1 MWILIKCKLINN
13 YIQVQSLSPFGLNL
27 EFNVE
32 EYVGGKGM
40 HPPIQRKRKSTLYIC
55 TLERG
60 AGLVDCMLANNG
72 YLGGRS
78 VGMIV
83 VDELHLLGEQKRGAL
98 LETTLTKVLYSNC
111 K

>member
-1 MWILIKCKLINN
+1 M
-13 YIQVQSLSPFGLNL
+13 

-32 EYVGGKGM
+32 EYVGGKGK
-40 HPPIQRKRKSTLYIC
+40 HPPIQRKRKPSLYVC

-60 AGLVDCMLANNG
+60 AGLVDCLLTDNG
-72 YLGGRS
+72 RLGGRN

-98 LETTLTKVLYSNC
+98 LEATLTKVLNSLC
-111 K
+111 G

>member
-1 MWILIKCKLINN
+1 M
-13 YIQVQSLSPFGLNL
+13 
-27 EFNVE
+27 
-32 EYVGGKGM
+32 
-40 HPPIQRKRKSTLYIC
+40 C

-60 AGLVDCMLANNG
+60 AGLVDCMLVDNG
-72 YLGGRS
+72 RLGGRN

-98 LETTLTKVLYSNC
+98 LEATLTKVLYSQR

>member
-1 MWILIKCKLINN
+1 MYCDTIFE
-13 YIQVQSLSPFGLNL
+13 QVQSLCPFGLNL

-32 EYVGGKGM
+32 EYVGGKGK
-40 HPPIQRKRKSTLYIC
+40 HPPLHRKRKSSLYVC

-60 AGLVDCMLANNG
+60 AGLVDCMLSDNG
-72 YLGGRS
+72 QLGGRN

-98 LETTLTKVLYSNC
+98 LEATLTKVLDFKQS
-111 K
+111 KRK

>member
-1 MWILIKCKLINN
+1 
-13 YIQVQSLSPFGLNL
+13 VQSLCAFGLNL

-32 EYVGGKGM
+32 EYVGGKGK
-40 HPPIQRKRKSTLYIC
+40 HPPLHRKRKSSLYVC

-60 AGLVDCMLANNG
+60 AGLVDCMLSDNG
-72 YLGGRS
+72 QLGGRS

-98 LETTLTKVLYSNC
+98 LEATLTKVLDFKQS
-111 K
+111 KRK